1 MKSERSL
8 QFKRHFIELREG
20 GKSVKEIADSYNLSR
35 SHAYSLVRELAVEMG
50 VDYEALLTQPH
61 SPGLYLGSGK
71 LVQPVKAVDFSGFEK
86 EFRNGISSFDKTIY
100 QMDAVIKKWPTDMA
114 DLEEDPK

>member
-8 QFKRHFIELREG
+8 QFKRHFTELREG
-20 GKSVKEIADSYNLSR
+20 GKSVKEIADLYNLSR

-50 VDYEALLTQPH
+50 VDYETLLTQPH

-114 DLEEDPK
+114 DLEDLK